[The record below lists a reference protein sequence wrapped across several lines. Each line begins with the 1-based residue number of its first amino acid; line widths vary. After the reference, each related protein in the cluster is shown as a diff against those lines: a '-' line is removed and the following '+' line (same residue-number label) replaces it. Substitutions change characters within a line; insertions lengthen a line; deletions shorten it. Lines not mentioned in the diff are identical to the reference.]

1 MRTLKQLIMITLTK
15 TSVNVNTAVLP
26 KQPSV
31 KLRNL
36 QQAEFLQEILE
47 GLGDG
52 ILILTA
58 AGELVHANASAYH
71 ICCQLNQGHF
81 DSNYIPPA
89 IWELCQSLLDSQK
102 LLSDPIIM
110 LSDEIVLDK
119 STIFRIRVKFMDLEA
134 FDIPCLLV
142 MLENRYESMK
152 NVAIAEIKKYELT
165 PREAEIWCLYRS
177 NYSYKEIAVK
187 LHITL
192 NTVKKHMKNIHA
204 KRQDFLTNPN

>member
-1 MRTLKQLIMITLTK
+1 MITLTK
-15 TSVNVNTAVLP
+15 TSANVNTVISP

-52 ILILTA
+52 ILILTV
-58 AGELVHANASAYH
+58 AGELVHANASAYR

-81 DSNYIPPA
+81 DSNSIPSA
-89 IWELCQSLLDSQK
+89 IWHLCQSLLDSQR
-102 LLSDPIIM
+102 LLSDPIMM

-119 STIFRIRVKFMDLEA
+119 STIFRIRVRFLDLET

-142 MLENRYESMK
+142 TIENRYESMK
-152 NVAIAEIKKYELT
+152 NIAIAEIKKYELT

-177 NYSYKEIAVK
+177 NYTYKEIAVK

-204 KRQDFLTNPN
+204 KRQEFLTNPN

>member
-1 MRTLKQLIMITLTK
+1 MITLTK
-15 TSVNVNTAVLP
+15 TSANTNTAIPP

-52 ILILTA
+52 ILILTV

-81 DSNYIPPA
+81 DSNSIPPN
-89 IWELCQSLLDSQK
+89 IWHLCQFLLDSQR
-102 LLSDPIIM
+102 LLSDPIMM

-119 STIFRIRVKFMDLEA
+119 STIFRVRVRILDLET

-142 MLENRYESMK
+142 TIENRYESMK
-152 NVAIAEIKKYELT
+152 NIAIAEIKKYELT

-177 NYSYKEIAVK
+177 NYTYKEIAVK

>member
-1 MRTLKQLIMITLTK
+1 MIPLTK
-15 TSVNVNTAVLP
+15 TSINVNTAVLP
-26 KQPSV
+26 KQASV
-31 KLRNL
+31 KLPNL

-52 ILILTA
+52 ILILTT
-58 AGELVHANASAYH
+58 AGELVHANASAHH
-71 ICCQLNQGHF
+71 ICSQLNQGHF
-81 DSNYIPPA
+81 DSNYIPSA
-89 IWELCQSLLDSQK
+89 IWHLCQFLIDNQR
-102 LLSDPIIM
+102 LLSDPIMM

-119 STIFRIRVKFMDLEA
+119 STIFRIRIKFMDLEI

-142 MLENRYESMK
+142 TLENRCESMK
-152 NVAIAEIKKYELT
+152 NIAIAEIKKYELT

>member
-1 MRTLKQLIMITLTK
+1 MITLAK
-15 TSVNVNTAVLP
+15 TSANVNTVVSP
-26 KQPSV
+26 KRPSV

-81 DSNYIPPA
+81 DSNSIPST
-89 IWELCQSLLDSQK
+89 IWHLCQSLLDSQRF
-102 LLSDPIIM
+102 LSDPIMM

-119 STIFRIRVKFMDLEA
+119 LTIFRIRVRFLDLET

-142 MLENRYESMK
+142 TIENRYESMK
-152 NVAIAEIKKYELT
+152 NIAIAEIKKYELT

-177 NYSYKEIAVK
+177 NYSYKEIATK

-204 KRQDFLTNPN
+204 KRQEFLTNPN